1 MVGIQEKDL
10 TDLPVKIMDNLDLI
24 PSYIDFQDFT
34 KYLYQN
40 TNNEYEETHLL
51 EPLFNP
57 LKKKYDV
64 ILLDVPPFSIEI
76 TRNAV
81 IFSDFALISLQ
92 THDDSLS
99 GAEEYVNT
107 LSKLQ
112 QEYQLDIEIIGILP
126 MLHDARNGV
135 DQTIIQSA
143 KDEFGEENVFTNIV
157 TQMARI
163 KRFPINGITDKDRFD
178 KRVLDKYQQVTDE
191 LLSRIGLFIDDKEP
205 SKMPSKKPNI
215 LQRRVTGAVK
225 PSEEYHATDN
235 ATKKENKSS
244 SMPKNQKKSLKVSA
258 ETYKDMKVLKT
269 IEHVSFDYEIIQL
282 LIDQYYKDMTEEQ
295 QRRYTVLREN
305 M

>member
-1 MVGIQEKDL
+1 MDIPDVVKAIQSRDEALTIVIGNQKGGVGKTTNTYLIAYTLAKMGIHTLVADLDPQANATKTLMLTKSQQEDTVYSIKKTLMVGVQEKDL

-112 QEYQLDIEIIGILP
+112 QEYQLDIEVIGILP

-191 LLSRIGLFIDDKEP
+191 ILSRIGLFIDDKEA
-205 SKMPSKKPNI
+205 K
-215 LQRRVTGAVK
+215 
-225 PSEEYHATDN
+225 
-235 ATKKENKSS
+235 
-244 SMPKNQKKSLKVSA
+244 
-258 ETYKDMKVLKT
+258 
-269 IEHVSFDYEIIQL
+269 
-282 LIDQYYKDMTEEQ
+282 
-295 QRRYTVLREN
+295 
-305 M
+305 

>member
-1 MVGIQEKDL
+1 MDIPDVVKAIQSRDEALTIVIGNQKGGVGKTTNTYLIAYTLTKMGIHTLVADLDPQANATKTLMLTKSQQEDTVYSIKKTLMVGVQEKDL

-112 QEYQLDIEIIGILP
+112 QEYQLDIEVIGILP

-191 LLSRIGLFIDDKEP
+191 LLSRIGLFIDDKEA
-205 SKMPSKKPNI
+205 K
-215 LQRRVTGAVK
+215 
-225 PSEEYHATDN
+225 
-235 ATKKENKSS
+235 
-244 SMPKNQKKSLKVSA
+244 
-258 ETYKDMKVLKT
+258 
-269 IEHVSFDYEIIQL
+269 
-282 LIDQYYKDMTEEQ
+282 
-295 QRRYTVLREN
+295 
-305 M
+305 

>member
-1 MVGIQEKDL
+1 MDIPDVVKAIQSRDEALTIVIGNQKGGVGKTTNTYLIAYTLAKMGIHTLVADLDPQANATKTLMLTKSQQEDTVYSIKKTLMVGIQEKDL

-76 TRNAV
+76 TRDAV

-191 LLSRIGLFIDDKEP
+191 LLSRIGLFIDDKEA
-205 SKMPSKKPNI
+205 K
-215 LQRRVTGAVK
+215 
-225 PSEEYHATDN
+225 
-235 ATKKENKSS
+235 
-244 SMPKNQKKSLKVSA
+244 
-258 ETYKDMKVLKT
+258 
-269 IEHVSFDYEIIQL
+269 
-282 LIDQYYKDMTEEQ
+282 
-295 QRRYTVLREN
+295 
-305 M
+305 

>member
-1 MVGIQEKDL
+1 MDIPDVVKAIQSRDEALTIVIGNQKGGVGKTTNTYLIAYTLAKMGIHTLVADLDPQANATKTLMLTKSQQEDTVYSIKKTLMVGVQEKDL
-10 TDLPVKIMDNLDLI
+10 TDLPVKIMGNLDLI

-112 QEYQLDIEIIGILP
+112 QEYQLDIEVIGILP

-191 LLSRIGLFIDDKEP
+191 LLSRIGLFIDDKEA
-205 SKMPSKKPNI
+205 K
-215 LQRRVTGAVK
+215 
-225 PSEEYHATDN
+225 
-235 ATKKENKSS
+235 
-244 SMPKNQKKSLKVSA
+244 
-258 ETYKDMKVLKT
+258 
-269 IEHVSFDYEIIQL
+269 
-282 LIDQYYKDMTEEQ
+282 
-295 QRRYTVLREN
+295 
-305 M
+305 

>member
-1 MVGIQEKDL
+1 MDIPDVVKAIQSRDEALTIVIGNQKGGVGKTTNTYLIAYTLAKMGIHTLVADLDPQANATKTLMLTKSQQEDTVYSIKKTLMVGVQEKDL

-112 QEYQLDIEIIGILP
+112 QEYQLDIEVLGILP

-191 LLSRIGLFIDDKEP
+191 LLSRIGLFIDDKEA
-205 SKMPSKKPNI
+205 K
-215 LQRRVTGAVK
+215 
-225 PSEEYHATDN
+225 
-235 ATKKENKSS
+235 
-244 SMPKNQKKSLKVSA
+244 
-258 ETYKDMKVLKT
+258 
-269 IEHVSFDYEIIQL
+269 
-282 LIDQYYKDMTEEQ
+282 
-295 QRRYTVLREN
+295 
-305 M
+305 

>member
-1 MVGIQEKDL
+1 MEIPDIIRSIKSRDEALTIVVGNQKGGVGKTTNSYLIAYTLAKMGVHTLVADLDPQANATKTLMLTKSQHEDTVYSIKKTLMVGVQEKDL
-10 TDLPVKIMDNLDLI
+10 TDLPISIMDNLDLI

-40 TNNEYEETHLL
+40 TNNEYEETHML
-51 EPLFNP
+51 EPLFKP
-57 LKKKYDV
+57 LKKRYDV

-112 QEYQLDIEIIGILP
+112 QQYQLNIEVIGILP

-178 KRVLDKYQQVTDE
+178 KRVLDKYQQVTNE
-191 LLSRIGLFIDDKEP
+191 LLSRIGLFLND
-205 SKMPSKKPNI
+205 
-215 LQRRVTGAVK
+215 
-225 PSEEYHATDN
+225 EEVNNDG
-235 ATKKENKSS
+235 K
-244 SMPKNQKKSLKVSA
+244 
-258 ETYKDMKVLKT
+258 
-269 IEHVSFDYEIIQL
+269 
-282 LIDQYYKDMTEEQ
+282 
-295 QRRYTVLREN
+295 
-305 M
+305 

>member
-1 MVGIQEKDL
+1 MEIPDILRSIKSRDEALTIVVGNQKGGVGKTTNSYLIAYTLAKMGVHTLVADLDPQANATKTLMLTKSQHEDTVYSIKKTLMVGVQEKDL
-10 TDLPVKIMDNLDLI
+10 TDLPISIMDNLDLI

-40 TNNEYEETHLL
+40 TSNEYEETHML
-51 EPLFNP
+51 EPLFKP

-112 QEYQLDIEIIGILP
+112 QQYQLNIEVIGILP

-178 KRVLDKYQQVTDE
+178 KRVLDKYQKVTDE
-191 LLSRIGLFIDDKEP
+191 LLSRIGLFLND
-205 SKMPSKKPNI
+205 
-215 LQRRVTGAVK
+215 
-225 PSEEYHATDN
+225 EEVNNDG
-235 ATKKENKSS
+235 K
-244 SMPKNQKKSLKVSA
+244 
-258 ETYKDMKVLKT
+258 
-269 IEHVSFDYEIIQL
+269 
-282 LIDQYYKDMTEEQ
+282 
-295 QRRYTVLREN
+295 
-305 M
+305 

>member
-1 MVGIQEKDL
+1 MDIPDVVKAIQSRDEALTIVIGNQKGGVGKTTNTYLIAYTLAKMGIHTLVADLDPQANATKTLMLTKSQQEDTVYSIKKTLMVGVQEKDL

-81 IFSDFALISLQ
+81 VFSDFALISLQ

-112 QEYQLDIEIIGILP
+112 QEYQLDIEVIGILP

-191 LLSRIGLFIDDKEP
+191 LLSRIGLFIDDKEA
-205 SKMPSKKPNI
+205 K
-215 LQRRVTGAVK
+215 
-225 PSEEYHATDN
+225 
-235 ATKKENKSS
+235 
-244 SMPKNQKKSLKVSA
+244 
-258 ETYKDMKVLKT
+258 
-269 IEHVSFDYEIIQL
+269 
-282 LIDQYYKDMTEEQ
+282 
-295 QRRYTVLREN
+295 
-305 M
+305 

>member
-1 MVGIQEKDL
+1 MEIPDILRSIKSRDEALTIVVGNQKGGVGKTTNSYLIAYTLAKMGVHTLVADLDPQANATKTLMLTKSQHEDTVYSIKKTLMVGVQEKDL
-10 TDLPVKIMDNLDLI
+10 TDLPIKIMDNLDLI

-40 TNNEYEETHLL
+40 TRNEYEETHML
-51 EPLFNP
+51 EPLFKP

-112 QEYQLDIEIIGILP
+112 QQYQLNIEVIGILP

-178 KRVLDKYQQVTDE
+178 KRVLDKYQKVTDE
-191 LLSRIGLFIDDKEP
+191 LLSRIGLFLND
-205 SKMPSKKPNI
+205 
-215 LQRRVTGAVK
+215 
-225 PSEEYHATDN
+225 EEVNNDG
-235 ATKKENKSS
+235 K
-244 SMPKNQKKSLKVSA
+244 
-258 ETYKDMKVLKT
+258 
-269 IEHVSFDYEIIQL
+269 
-282 LIDQYYKDMTEEQ
+282 
-295 QRRYTVLREN
+295 
-305 M
+305 

>member
-1 MVGIQEKDL
+1 MEIPDIIKSIKSRDEALTIVVGNQKGGVGKTTNSYLIAYTLAKMGVHTLVADLDPQANATKTLMLTKSQHEDTVYSIKKTLMVGVQDKDL
-10 TDLPVKIMDNLDLI
+10 TDLPIKIMDNLDLI

-40 TNNEYEETHLL
+40 TNNEYEETHVL
-51 EPLFNP
+51 EPLFKP

-112 QEYQLDIEIIGILP
+112 QQYQLNIEVIGILP

-178 KRVLDKYQQVTDE
+178 KRVLDKYQQVTNE
-191 LLSRIGLFIDDKEP
+191 LLSRIGLFLND
-205 SKMPSKKPNI
+205 
-215 LQRRVTGAVK
+215 
-225 PSEEYHATDN
+225 EEVNNDG
-235 ATKKENKSS
+235 K
-244 SMPKNQKKSLKVSA
+244 
-258 ETYKDMKVLKT
+258 
-269 IEHVSFDYEIIQL
+269 
-282 LIDQYYKDMTEEQ
+282 
-295 QRRYTVLREN
+295 
-305 M
+305 

>member
-1 MVGIQEKDL
+1 MDIPDVVKAIQSRDEALTIVIGNQKGGVGKTTNTYLIAYTLAKMGIHTLVADLDPQANATKTLMLTKSQQEDTVYSIKKTLMVGVQEKDL

-112 QEYQLDIEIIGILP
+112 QEYQLDIEVIGILP

-135 DQTIIQSA
+135 DQTIILSA

-191 LLSRIGLFIDDKEP
+191 LLSRIGLFIDDKEA
-205 SKMPSKKPNI
+205 K
-215 LQRRVTGAVK
+215 
-225 PSEEYHATDN
+225 
-235 ATKKENKSS
+235 
-244 SMPKNQKKSLKVSA
+244 
-258 ETYKDMKVLKT
+258 
-269 IEHVSFDYEIIQL
+269 
-282 LIDQYYKDMTEEQ
+282 
-295 QRRYTVLREN
+295 
-305 M
+305 

>member
-1 MVGIQEKDL
+1 MDIPDVVKAIQSRDEALTIVIGNQKGGVGKTTNTYLIAYTLAEMGIHTLVADLDPQANATKTLMLTKSQQEDTVYSIKKTLMVGVQEKDL

-112 QEYQLDIEIIGILP
+112 QEYQLDIEVIGILP

-191 LLSRIGLFIDDKEP
+191 LLSRIGLFIDDKEA
-205 SKMPSKKPNI
+205 K
-215 LQRRVTGAVK
+215 
-225 PSEEYHATDN
+225 
-235 ATKKENKSS
+235 
-244 SMPKNQKKSLKVSA
+244 
-258 ETYKDMKVLKT
+258 
-269 IEHVSFDYEIIQL
+269 
-282 LIDQYYKDMTEEQ
+282 
-295 QRRYTVLREN
+295 
-305 M
+305 

>member
-1 MVGIQEKDL
+1 MDIPDVVKAIQSRDEALTIVIGNQKGGVGKTTNTYLIAYTLAKMGIHTLVADLDPQANATKTLMLTKSQQEDTVYSIKKTLMVGVQEKDL

-112 QEYQLDIEIIGILP
+112 QEYQLDIEVIGILP

-191 LLSRIGLFIDDKEP
+191 LLSRIGLFIDDK
-205 SKMPSKKPNI
+205 KAK
-215 LQRRVTGAVK
+215 
-225 PSEEYHATDN
+225 
-235 ATKKENKSS
+235 
-244 SMPKNQKKSLKVSA
+244 
-258 ETYKDMKVLKT
+258 
-269 IEHVSFDYEIIQL
+269 
-282 LIDQYYKDMTEEQ
+282 
-295 QRRYTVLREN
+295 
-305 M
+305 

>member
-1 MVGIQEKDL
+1 MDIPDVVKAIQSRDEALTIVIGNQKGGVGKTTNTYLIAYTLAKMGIHTLVADLDPQANATKTLMLTKSQQEDTVYSIKKTLMVGVQEKDL

-112 QEYQLDIEIIGILP
+112 QEYQLDIEVIGILP

-191 LLSRIGLFIDDKEP
+191 LLSRIGLFINDKEA
-205 SKMPSKKPNI
+205 K
-215 LQRRVTGAVK
+215 
-225 PSEEYHATDN
+225 
-235 ATKKENKSS
+235 
-244 SMPKNQKKSLKVSA
+244 
-258 ETYKDMKVLKT
+258 
-269 IEHVSFDYEIIQL
+269 
-282 LIDQYYKDMTEEQ
+282 
-295 QRRYTVLREN
+295 
-305 M
+305 

>member
-1 MVGIQEKDL
+1 MDIPDVVKAIQSRDEALTIVIGNQKGGVGKTTNTYLIAYTLAKMRIHTLVADLDPQANATKTLMLTKSQQEDTVYSIKKTLMVGVQEKDL

-112 QEYQLDIEIIGILP
+112 QEYQLDIEVIGILP

-191 LLSRIGLFIDDKEP
+191 LLSRIGLFIDDKEA
-205 SKMPSKKPNI
+205 K
-215 LQRRVTGAVK
+215 
-225 PSEEYHATDN
+225 
-235 ATKKENKSS
+235 
-244 SMPKNQKKSLKVSA
+244 
-258 ETYKDMKVLKT
+258 
-269 IEHVSFDYEIIQL
+269 
-282 LIDQYYKDMTEEQ
+282 
-295 QRRYTVLREN
+295 
-305 M
+305 

>member
-1 MVGIQEKDL
+1 MDIPDVVKAIQSRDEALTIVIGNQKGGVGKTTNTYLIAYTLAKMGIHTLVADLDPQANATKTLMLTKSQQEDTVYSIKKTLMVGVQEKDL

-40 TNNEYEETHLL
+40 TNNVYEETHLL

-112 QEYQLDIEIIGILP
+112 QEYQLDIEVIGILP

-191 LLSRIGLFIDDKEP
+191 LLSRIGLFIDDKEA
-205 SKMPSKKPNI
+205 K
-215 LQRRVTGAVK
+215 
-225 PSEEYHATDN
+225 
-235 ATKKENKSS
+235 
-244 SMPKNQKKSLKVSA
+244 
-258 ETYKDMKVLKT
+258 
-269 IEHVSFDYEIIQL
+269 
-282 LIDQYYKDMTEEQ
+282 
-295 QRRYTVLREN
+295 
-305 M
+305 

>member
-1 MVGIQEKDL
+1 MDIPDVVKAIQSRDEALTIVIGNQKGGVGKTTNTYLIAYTLAKMGIHTLVADLDPQANATKTLMLTKSQQEDTVYSIKKTLMVGVQEKDL

-112 QEYQLDIEIIGILP
+112 QEYQLDIEVIGILP
-126 MLHDARNGV
+126 MLHDTRNGV

-143 KDEFGEENVFTNIV
+143 KDEFGKENVFTNIV

-191 LLSRIGLFIDDKEP
+191 LLSRIGLFIDDKEA
-205 SKMPSKKPNI
+205 K
-215 LQRRVTGAVK
+215 
-225 PSEEYHATDN
+225 
-235 ATKKENKSS
+235 
-244 SMPKNQKKSLKVSA
+244 
-258 ETYKDMKVLKT
+258 
-269 IEHVSFDYEIIQL
+269 
-282 LIDQYYKDMTEEQ
+282 
-295 QRRYTVLREN
+295 
-305 M
+305 

>member
-1 MVGIQEKDL
+1 MDIPDVVKAIQSRDEALTIVIGNQKGGVGKTTNTYLIAYTLAKMGIHTLVADLDPQANATKTLMLTKSQQEDTVYSIKKTLMVGVQEKDL

-112 QEYQLDIEIIGILP
+112 QEYQLDIEVIGILP

-191 LLSRIGLFIDDKEP
+191 LLSRICLFIDDKEA
-205 SKMPSKKPNI
+205 K
-215 LQRRVTGAVK
+215 
-225 PSEEYHATDN
+225 
-235 ATKKENKSS
+235 
-244 SMPKNQKKSLKVSA
+244 
-258 ETYKDMKVLKT
+258 
-269 IEHVSFDYEIIQL
+269 
-282 LIDQYYKDMTEEQ
+282 
-295 QRRYTVLREN
+295 
-305 M
+305 

>member
-1 MVGIQEKDL
+1 MQSRDEALTIVIGNQKGGVGKTTNTYLIAYTLAKMGIHTLVADLDPQANATKTLMLTKSQQEDTVYSIKKTLMVGVQEKDL

-107 LSKLQ
+107 FSKLQ
-112 QEYQLDIEIIGILP
+112 QEYQLDIEVIGILP

-191 LLSRIGLFIDDKEP
+191 LLSRIGLFIDDKEA
-205 SKMPSKKPNI
+205 K
-215 LQRRVTGAVK
+215 
-225 PSEEYHATDN
+225 
-235 ATKKENKSS
+235 
-244 SMPKNQKKSLKVSA
+244 
-258 ETYKDMKVLKT
+258 
-269 IEHVSFDYEIIQL
+269 
-282 LIDQYYKDMTEEQ
+282 
-295 QRRYTVLREN
+295 
-305 M
+305 

>member
-1 MVGIQEKDL
+1 MDIPDVVKAIQSRDEALTIVIGNQKGGVGKTTNTYLIAYTLAKMGIHTLVADLDPQANATKTLMLTKSQQEDTVYSIKKTLMVGVQEKDL

-112 QEYQLDIEIIGILP
+112 QEYQLDIEVIGILP

-143 KDEFGEENVFTNIV
+143 KDEFGKENVFTNIV

-191 LLSRIGLFIDDKEP
+191 LLSRIGLFIDDKEA
-205 SKMPSKKPNI
+205 K
-215 LQRRVTGAVK
+215 
-225 PSEEYHATDN
+225 
-235 ATKKENKSS
+235 
-244 SMPKNQKKSLKVSA
+244 
-258 ETYKDMKVLKT
+258 
-269 IEHVSFDYEIIQL
+269 
-282 LIDQYYKDMTEEQ
+282 
-295 QRRYTVLREN
+295 
-305 M
+305 

>member
-1 MVGIQEKDL
+1 MNIPDVVKAIQSRDEALTIVIGNQKGGVGKTTNTYLIAYTLAKMGIHTLVADLDPQANATKTLMLTKSQQEDTVYSIKKTLMVGVQEKDL

-112 QEYQLDIEIIGILP
+112 QEYQLDIEVIGILP

-191 LLSRIGLFIDDKEP
+191 LLSRIGLFIDDKEA
-205 SKMPSKKPNI
+205 K
-215 LQRRVTGAVK
+215 
-225 PSEEYHATDN
+225 
-235 ATKKENKSS
+235 
-244 SMPKNQKKSLKVSA
+244 
-258 ETYKDMKVLKT
+258 
-269 IEHVSFDYEIIQL
+269 
-282 LIDQYYKDMTEEQ
+282 
-295 QRRYTVLREN
+295 
-305 M
+305 

>member
-1 MVGIQEKDL
+1 MDIPDVVKAIQSRDEALTIVIGNQKGGVGKTTNTYLIAYTLAKMGINTLVADLDPQANATKTLMLTKSQQEDTVYSIKKTLMVGVQEKDL

-112 QEYQLDIEIIGILP
+112 QEYQLDIEVIGILP

-191 LLSRIGLFIDDKEP
+191 LLSRIGLFIDDKEA
-205 SKMPSKKPNI
+205 K
-215 LQRRVTGAVK
+215 
-225 PSEEYHATDN
+225 
-235 ATKKENKSS
+235 
-244 SMPKNQKKSLKVSA
+244 
-258 ETYKDMKVLKT
+258 
-269 IEHVSFDYEIIQL
+269 
-282 LIDQYYKDMTEEQ
+282 
-295 QRRYTVLREN
+295 
-305 M
+305 

>member
-1 MVGIQEKDL
+1 MEIPDIIKSIKSRDEALTIVVGNQKGGVGKTTNSYLIAYTLAKMGVHTLVADLDPQANATKTLMLTKSQHEDTVYSIKKTLMVGVQEKDL
-10 TDLPVKIMDNLDLI
+10 TDLPVSIMDNLDLI

-40 TNNEYEETHLL
+40 TSSEYEETHML
-51 EPLFNP
+51 EPLFKP

-112 QEYQLDIEIIGILP
+112 QQYQLNIEVIGILP

-178 KRVLDKYQQVTDE
+178 KRVLDKYQQVTNE
-191 LLSRIGLFIDDKEP
+191 LLSRIGLFLND
-205 SKMPSKKPNI
+205 
-215 LQRRVTGAVK
+215 
-225 PSEEYHATDN
+225 EEVNNDG
-235 ATKKENKSS
+235 K
-244 SMPKNQKKSLKVSA
+244 
-258 ETYKDMKVLKT
+258 
-269 IEHVSFDYEIIQL
+269 
-282 LIDQYYKDMTEEQ
+282 
-295 QRRYTVLREN
+295 
-305 M
+305 

>member
-1 MVGIQEKDL
+1 MDIPDVVKAIQSRDEALTIVIGNQKGGVGKTTNTYLIAYTLAKMGIHTLVADLDPQANATKTLMLTKSQHEDTVYSIKKTLMVGVQEKDL
-10 TDLPVKIMDNLDLI
+10 TDLPIKIMDNLDLI

-40 TNNEYEETHLL
+40 TNNKYEETHML
-51 EPLFNP
+51 EPLFKP

-112 QEYQLDIEIIGILP
+112 QKYKLDIEVIGILP

-191 LLSRIGLFIDDKEP
+191 LLSRIGLFISDDKEA
-205 SKMPSKKPNI
+205 N
-215 LQRRVTGAVK
+215 
-225 PSEEYHATDN
+225 
-235 ATKKENKSS
+235 
-244 SMPKNQKKSLKVSA
+244 
-258 ETYKDMKVLKT
+258 
-269 IEHVSFDYEIIQL
+269 
-282 LIDQYYKDMTEEQ
+282 
-295 QRRYTVLREN
+295 
-305 M
+305 

>member
-1 MVGIQEKDL
+1 MDIPDVVKAIQSRDEALTIVIGNQKGGVGKTTNTYLIAYTLAKMGIHTLVADLDPQANATKTLMLTKSQQEDTVYSIKKTLMVGVQEKDL

-81 IFSDFALISLQ
+81 NFSDFALISLQ

-112 QEYQLDIEIIGILP
+112 QEYQLDIEVIGILP

-191 LLSRIGLFIDDKEP
+191 LLSRIGLFIDDKEA
-205 SKMPSKKPNI
+205 K
-215 LQRRVTGAVK
+215 
-225 PSEEYHATDN
+225 
-235 ATKKENKSS
+235 
-244 SMPKNQKKSLKVSA
+244 
-258 ETYKDMKVLKT
+258 
-269 IEHVSFDYEIIQL
+269 
-282 LIDQYYKDMTEEQ
+282 
-295 QRRYTVLREN
+295 
-305 M
+305 

>member
-1 MVGIQEKDL
+1 MDIPDVVKAIQSRDEALTIVIGNQKGGVGKTTNTYLIAYTLAKMGVHTLVADLDPQANATKTLMLTKSQQEDTVYSIKKTLMVGVQEKDL

-112 QEYQLDIEIIGILP
+112 QEYQLDIEVIGILP

-191 LLSRIGLFIDDKEP
+191 LLSRIGLFIDDKEA
-205 SKMPSKKPNI
+205 K
-215 LQRRVTGAVK
+215 
-225 PSEEYHATDN
+225 
-235 ATKKENKSS
+235 
-244 SMPKNQKKSLKVSA
+244 
-258 ETYKDMKVLKT
+258 
-269 IEHVSFDYEIIQL
+269 
-282 LIDQYYKDMTEEQ
+282 
-295 QRRYTVLREN
+295 
-305 M
+305 

>member
-1 MVGIQEKDL
+1 MVGVQEKDL
-10 TDLPVKIMDNLDLI
+10 TDLPISIMDNLDLI

-40 TNNEYEETHLL
+40 TNNEYEETHML
-51 EPLFNP
+51 EPLFKP
-57 LKKKYDV
+57 LKKRYDV

-81 IFSDFALISLQ
+81 IFSDFALISLP

-112 QEYQLDIEIIGILP
+112 QQYQLNIEVIGILP

-178 KRVLDKYQQVTDE
+178 KRVLDKYQQVTNE
-191 LLSRIGLFIDDKEP
+191 LLSRIGLFLND
-205 SKMPSKKPNI
+205 
-215 LQRRVTGAVK
+215 
-225 PSEEYHATDN
+225 EEVNNDG
-235 ATKKENKSS
+235 K
-244 SMPKNQKKSLKVSA
+244 
-258 ETYKDMKVLKT
+258 
-269 IEHVSFDYEIIQL
+269 
-282 LIDQYYKDMTEEQ
+282 
-295 QRRYTVLREN
+295 
-305 M
+305 

>member
-1 MVGIQEKDL
+1 MDIPDVVKAIQSRDEALTIVIGNQKGGVGKTTNTYLIAYTLAKMGIHTLVADLDPQANATKTLMLTKSQQEDTVYSIKKTLMVGVQEKDL

-64 ILLDVPPFSIEI
+64 ILLDVPPFSIES

-112 QEYQLDIEIIGILP
+112 QEYQLDIEVIGILP

-191 LLSRIGLFIDDKEP
+191 LLSRIGLFIDDKEA
-205 SKMPSKKPNI
+205 K
-215 LQRRVTGAVK
+215 
-225 PSEEYHATDN
+225 
-235 ATKKENKSS
+235 
-244 SMPKNQKKSLKVSA
+244 
-258 ETYKDMKVLKT
+258 
-269 IEHVSFDYEIIQL
+269 
-282 LIDQYYKDMTEEQ
+282 
-295 QRRYTVLREN
+295 
-305 M
+305 

>member
-1 MVGIQEKDL
+1 MDIPDVVKAIKSRDEALTIVIGNQKGGVGKTTNTYLIAYTLAKMGIHTLVADLDPQANATKTLMLTKSQQEDTVYSIKKTLMVGVQEKDL

-112 QEYQLDIEIIGILP
+112 QEYQLDIEVIGILP

-191 LLSRIGLFIDDKEP
+191 LLSRIGLFIDDKEA
-205 SKMPSKKPNI
+205 K
-215 LQRRVTGAVK
+215 
-225 PSEEYHATDN
+225 
-235 ATKKENKSS
+235 
-244 SMPKNQKKSLKVSA
+244 
-258 ETYKDMKVLKT
+258 
-269 IEHVSFDYEIIQL
+269 
-282 LIDQYYKDMTEEQ
+282 
-295 QRRYTVLREN
+295 
-305 M
+305 